1 MAETEDMGVADVA
14 EAEVVPTSKKR
25 TPAKKATADKT
36 TINTDR
42 VDIILE
48 ENDEIPP
55 TGLFLG
61 INGRAYLLQP
71 GMKASVPVGIIDIL
85 DNAVMSTPKIDPATK
100 RVVGYKERLRY
111 PYRRA

>member
-1 MAETEDMGVADVA
+1 MAENEEMGVADVA
-14 EAEVVPTSKKR
+14 EADVVPAAKKR
-25 TPAKKATADKT
+25 ATKKPAAASAPA
-36 TINTDR
+36 NPNR

-55 TGLFLG
+55 TGLFIG
-61 INGRAYLLQP
+61 INGRSYLLQP

-85 DNAVMSTPKIDPATK
+85 DNAVMSTPKIDPTTR